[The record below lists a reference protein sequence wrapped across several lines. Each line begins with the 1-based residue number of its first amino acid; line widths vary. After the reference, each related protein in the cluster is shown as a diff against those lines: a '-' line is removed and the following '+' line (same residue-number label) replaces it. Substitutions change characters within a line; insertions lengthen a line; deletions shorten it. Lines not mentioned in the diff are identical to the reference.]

1 MKVIRNRYGVESGFR
16 AEQERCLDG
25 ESPPNYPLIST
36 SSFRVSGSRSIIGS
50 LRGVGGGGVGGLN
63 AHNKA

>member
-1 MKVIRNRYGVESGFR
+1 MGLELSRRGV
-16 AEQERCLDG
+16 LDG
-25 ESPPNYPLIST
+25 ESHPNYPLIST